1 MSTTLRPYLF
11 LTALLAL
18 CLGVLGQSC
27 SSYGVDYSNGGSYYI
42 DGSSDQYF
50 TFISVFQGCASEMV
64 SPVLVSPEGNQ
75 YACSSIQVGRSG
87 VQVSSQCGIPFSAM
101 RTGQWR
107 IVIAGSQIA
116 VQRTI
121 NLSVGFPETTTV
133 TATPTVVIG
142 ITSTPRAVTVIST
155 IVQTQTLILAPATIT
170 STNCIAGTAT
180 VTVYPI
186 GQTVTITSTVTRT
199 STQGTTTSQ
208 YTTTMVTT
216 ASCHYPSKKR
226 DEQKPQTEARVA
238 VAGTTVTVTQ
248 TTYTVTRTVVTTLP
262 PETTT
267 EALLRI
273 TTATITPPP
282 ETRCVGLTRPSVTVT
297 VRQGTPR
304 AVTQTNIVYRTI
316 TTQGTI
322 YIGRTVYSTSTNQAS
337 ATACWRAGGWYGL

>member
-1 MSTTLRPYLF
+1 MAAIFRPHL
-11 LTALLAL
+11 LLAALLAL

-42 DGSSDQYF
+42 DGSSNQYF
-50 TFISVFQGCASEMV
+50 TFISVFQGCSSELV

-75 YACSSIQVGRSG
+75 YACSAIQVGQSG
-87 VQVSSQCGIPFSAM
+87 VQVSSQCGIPFSVM

-107 IVIAGSQIA
+107 IVVAGNQIA

-121 NLSVGFPETTTV
+121 NLSVGVPERVTI

-142 ITSTPRAVTVIST
+142 VTSTPQAVTVIST
-155 IVQTQTLILAPATIT
+155 IVQTQTLILAPATVT
-170 STNCIAGTAT
+170 SSNCAVGTAT
-180 VTVYPI
+180 VTVYPQ

-216 ASCHYPSKKR
+216 AVCHYPNKKR
-226 DEQKPQTEARVA
+226 DEERRRLEARVA
-238 VAGTTVTVTQ
+238 VAATTVTVTQ
-248 TTYTVTRTVVTTLP
+248 TTYTVTLTSVTTLP
-262 PETTT
+262 PQTRT

-273 TTATITPPP
+273 TTATITPAPA
-282 ETRCVGLTRPSVTVT
+282 TVCVGVNRPSVTVT
-297 VRQGTPR
+297 VRQGNPIV
-304 AVTQTNIVYRTI
+304 VTQTNIAYKTI
-316 TTQGTI
+316 TTRGTV
-322 YIGRTVYSTSTNQAS
+322 YVGRTVFSTSTNQAS